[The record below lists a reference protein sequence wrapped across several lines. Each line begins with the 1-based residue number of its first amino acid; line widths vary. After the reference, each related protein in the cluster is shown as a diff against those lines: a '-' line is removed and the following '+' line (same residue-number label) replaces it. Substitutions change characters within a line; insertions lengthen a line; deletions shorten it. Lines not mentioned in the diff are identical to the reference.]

1 MYRPQGMLTEQAK
14 IFKALGHPSRLKMA
28 QALIDGERCVGQLQ
42 ELVGADI
49 STISKHL
56 TVLKEAGV
64 VADEKRGTTV
74 FYRLMLGSLAG
85 FLTCTGDAVRERVER
100 RAAILADTTP
110 RKPSSRV
117 AV

>member
-1 MYRPQGMLTEQAK
+1 MYRPQGMLIEQAK

-28 QALIDGERCVGQLQ
+28 QALIDAEQCVGQLQ

-74 FYRLMLGSLAG
+74 YYRLLLGSLAG
-85 FLTCTGDAVRERVER
+85 FLTCTGDVVRERGER
-100 RAAILADTTP
+100 RTSVL
-110 RKPSSRV
+110 
-117 AV
+117 

>member
-28 QALIDGERCVGQLQ
+28 QALIGGELCVSKLQ

-64 VADEKRGTTV
+64 VADQKRGTTV
-74 FYRLMLGSLAG
+74 FYRLTLGSLAG
-85 FLTCTGDAVRERVER
+85 FLTCTGDAVRERAGRKAV
-100 RAAILADTTP
+100 LLDT
-110 RKPSSRV
+110 
-117 AV
+117 